1 MVNSSYNNGRASV
14 IGLGTSLTFCNDYR
28 FNESKHPFAR
38 IIFKAMVSF
47 LHSLK
52 FQFLLILK
60 INFKDL
66 KDNIQILDTER
77 NDEESLFKGIMIEM
91 L

>member
-1 MVNSSYNNGRASV
+1 
-14 IGLGTSLTFCNDYR
+14 
-28 FNESKHPFAR
+28 
-38 IIFKAMVSF
+38 MVSF

-77 NDEESLFKGIMIEM
+77 NDKESLFKEIMTEM